1 MAVVAAGESSRMRGV
16 DKLFATIAGRP
27 LLAHSLDVLDR
38 SPLVDCISVAASS
51 SGIENVRKMVG
62 RYGFEKVVTVVEGG
76 ARRQDSVLNA
86 VRGLGDVDIVL
97 IHDGAR
103 PFVDQW
109 IIDRA
114 VAAASDWGA
123 AVAAV
128 PVKDTIKV
136 VDSDLTV
143 VDTPSRDGLWAA
155 QTPQAFRLELLL
167 RAHSEVSRD
176 VTDDAAMVEAIG
188 QPVKLFMGSYLN
200 FKVTTPEDL
209 TFAESIADMKASE
222 EDQP

>member
-1 MAVVAAGESSRMRGV
+1 MVAAGQSSRMRGV
-16 DKLFATIAGRP
+16 DKLFVTLAGRP
-27 LLAHSLDVLDR
+27 LLAHSLATFDR
-38 SPLVDCISVAASS
+38 SPLVNCMSIAASVTR
-51 SGIENVRKMVG
+51 IETLRELIVKN
-62 RYGFEKVVTVVEGG
+62 GFAKVVSIVEGG
-76 ARRQDSVLNA
+76 ARRQDSVLKA
-86 VRGLGDVDIVL
+86 VRGLGEVDIVL

-103 PFVDQW
+103 PFVDHC

-114 VAAASDWGA
+114 VAAASEWGA

-136 VDSDLTV
+136 VDSDLSV

-188 QPVKLFMGSYLN
+188 HPVKLFMGSYLN
-200 FKVTTPEDL
+200 IKVTTPEDL
-209 TFAESIADMKASE
+209 LFAEVIAAVVEKKE
-222 EDQP
+222 GRP